1 MEACKGK
8 ERDFLPSLEEYF
20 ADAIRQLD
28 SSVKDEDNILKD
40 SNMGWRA
47 LRLLARRS
55 PHFFTYNNTIVNP
68 LSSYLEMMVKKI
80 SHEKR
85 GKDVQDSQN
94 ENEMENILTEEEQ
107 ATEDLKPNDNEE
119 FVDDNPSQDHKN
131 ITLNQLLLISEK
143 VAPEWTKL
151 AVKLGWYS
159 NFF

>member
-1 MEACKGK
+1 
-8 ERDFLPSLEEYF
+8 
-20 ADAIRQLD
+20 
-28 SSVKDEDNILKD
+28 
-40 SNMGWRA
+40 MGWRA

-151 AVKLGWYS
+151 AVKLGWY
-159 NFF
+159 NKFFKKIPIEYKNIFDASVEFIRSKVLLETTPNIF